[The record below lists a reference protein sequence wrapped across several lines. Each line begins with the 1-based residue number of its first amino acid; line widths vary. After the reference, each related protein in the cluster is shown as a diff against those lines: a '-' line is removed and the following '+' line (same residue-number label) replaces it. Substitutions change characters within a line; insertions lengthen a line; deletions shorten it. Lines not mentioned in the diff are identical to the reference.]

1 MNMRVPLGAAAS
13 ALWSLLLLAGLA
25 GTPAVQAAEA
35 PRSDGWQFEID
46 NDVLARE
53 RTDRWYTNGVRLTRS
68 VLRPSAELD
77 RPSTHVLAL
86 GKALLGASVKDES
99 SMFGVHWMLGQN
111 MYTPRDISRA
121 DPQPNDRPWAGW
133 LYAGLAVDG
142 TRKGGS
148 LLGRRGDFYQQTEL
162 KLGVIGRPSG
172 ADGLQ
177 RLVHDKWTGSTVP
190 AGWHWQVRRRV
201 GVQLAH
207 LRVMRVGDSE
217 SESERD
223 RVGFHVGMSGHLGN
237 LRNYASLQ
245 AGVSIGWLKGRNP
258 VFVISNEG
266 DLVIQDFG
274 NRAALSRPVL
284 FMNVSST
291 LVGSNR
297 FIEGNTPYGRSNIE
311 LKRQVHAWQWGISW
325 AFGADKQWRLVYAQT
340 ARTPEF
346 SSPAVGADEGLQR
359 WGTLSV
365 NYVLH

>member
-1 MNMRVPLGAAAS
+1 MKNRRLLGAAAS
-13 ALWSLLLLAGLA
+13 GLWSLLLLAGLA
-25 GTPAVQAAEA
+25 AAPAAQAADA
-35 PRSDGWQFEID
+35 TRSDGWQFEID

-68 VLRPSAELD
+68 VLPPSAELD
-77 RPSTHVLAL
+77 RPSVHVLAL

-99 SMFGVHWMLGQN
+99 SMFGVHWMIGQT

-121 DPQPNDRPWAGW
+121 DPQPDDRPWAGW

-142 TRKGGS
+142 TREGGS
-148 LLGRRGDFYQQTEL
+148 LLGRPGDFYQQTEL

-177 RLVHDKWTGSTVP
+177 RMVHDKWTGSTEP
-190 AGWHWQVRRRV
+190 AGWHLQVRRRV

-207 LRVMRVGDSE
+207 LRVMRLGDSE
-217 SESERD
+217 KDRD

-237 LRNYASLQ
+237 LRNYVSLQ
-245 AGVSIGWLKGRNP
+245 AGVSLGWLEGRNP

-274 NRAALSRPVL
+274 SRAALSRPVL

-297 FIEGNTPYGRSNIE
+297 FIEGNTLYGPSNIE
-311 LKRQVHAWQWGISW
+311 LKRQVHAWQWGVSW

-365 NYVLH
+365 NYLLH